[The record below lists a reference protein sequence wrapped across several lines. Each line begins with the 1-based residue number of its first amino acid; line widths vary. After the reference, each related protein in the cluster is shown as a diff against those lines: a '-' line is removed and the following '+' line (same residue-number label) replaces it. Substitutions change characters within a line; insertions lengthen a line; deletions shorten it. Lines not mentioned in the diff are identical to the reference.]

1 MFTRFRGQTL
11 AVVSA
16 LLLSTTS
23 LSNAETQPEAPSKS
37 NEQSNTELSNVKN
50 LIPILDAYYGELNKQ
65 LDRHLKNRKQGPN
78 NPFSKLPET
87 QKPSN
92 PQFKPGNLT
101 EDKTRY
107 SLLSQDNSGQLPSM
121 NFRGLMQAKGKKMA
135 LLEVMGLGT
144 FVVKEGDKVGL
155 QQVGSSGAVL
165 HILEINELNLIVETG
180 SYGQQM
186 VVQ

>member
-1 MFTRFRGQTL
+1 
-11 AVVSA
+11 
-16 LLLSTTS
+16 
-23 LSNAETQPEAPSKS
+23 
-37 NEQSNTELSNVKN
+37 
-50 LIPILDAYYGELNKQ
+50 
-65 LDRHLKNRKQGPN
+65 
-78 NPFSKLPET
+78 
-87 QKPSN
+87 
-92 PQFKPGNLT
+92 
-101 EDKTRY
+101 
-107 SLLSQDNSGQLPSM
+107 M

>member
-16 LLLSTTS
+16 LLLSATNFS
-23 LSNAETQPEAPSKS
+23 HAETQTEASSKS
-37 NEQSNTELSNVKN
+37 NERSNTELSNIKN
-50 LIPILDAYYGELNKQ
+50 LIPVLDAYYGELNKQ
-65 LDRHLKNRKQGPN
+65 LDRHLRNRKQGPN
-78 NPFSKLPET
+78 SPFAKLPEA

-92 PQFKPGNLT
+92 LQFKPSNQQK
-101 EDKTRY
+101 ENARY
-107 SLLSQDNSGQLPSM
+107 SLLSQDNPRQLPSM